1 MSCRDICLPK
11 FNIRHRHLPGINK
24 HPDQGQR
31 LTHSPL
37 HLSTRPRR
45 APRPPVSPVHLP
57 AHASSLSWYVRTSV
71 SPTRLTTCRPAR
83 AVHPARPFHPSTF
96 AHASCIPIF
105 PVPPIFFISQI
116 RRKAG
121 CSWSAWHPTSM
132 AMLPSTLPLASFF
145 WMTLGL
151 TPALCASQRLVPPWT
166 LGLET

>member
-83 AVHPARPFHPSTF
+83 AVHPALPFHPSTF

-105 PVPPIFFISQI
+105 PVPPIFLYPKSVG
-116 RRKAG
+116 RRVAVG
-121 CSWSAWHPTSM
+121 VLGIPHPWRCCH
-132 AMLPSTLPLASFF
+132 LLCRWPLSS
-145 WMTLGL
+145 G
-151 TPALCASQRLVPPWT
+151 
-166 LGLET
+166 